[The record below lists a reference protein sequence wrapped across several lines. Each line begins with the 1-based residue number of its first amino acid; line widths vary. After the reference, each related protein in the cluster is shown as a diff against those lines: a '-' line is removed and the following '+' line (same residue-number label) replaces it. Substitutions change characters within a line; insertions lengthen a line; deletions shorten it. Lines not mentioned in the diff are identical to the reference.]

1 MIEETLNS
9 LGLSRDEVKIYM
21 QLLDKGNTTAG
32 RLAQKLGMA
41 RPTLYDALQRMHDK
55 GVVTRSLKA
64 GVRTFSAQPP
74 RILSKLF
81 QQRIENLQNQQK
93 QFQAI
98 LPQLEQK
105 FGAHL
110 LAQRFQYFEGVEGVQ
125 NVLKDMLMYQDMDT
139 FAFWPIKSMVEMLS
153 PDFFRWHN
161 KERIRNNLYT
171 RAIWPEKEV
180 VEIKTHPFL
189 GDGVDFRREIRVA
202 PTQIHFTLGYWCYAN
217 KVAFLSSQRESFGFI
232 IESAELAT
240 MQRAQFDVVW
250 GMSKKL
256 VIDPKDTAG
265 FVKEINT
272 PKK

>member
-98 LPQLEQK
+98 LPQLEQ
-105 FGAHL
+105 
-110 LAQRFQYFEGVEGVQ
+110 
-125 NVLKDMLMYQDMDT
+125 
-139 FAFWPIKSMVEMLS
+139 
-153 PDFFRWHN
+153 
-161 KERIRNNLYT
+161 
-171 RAIWPEKEV
+171 
-180 VEIKTHPFL
+180 
-189 GDGVDFRREIRVA
+189 
-202 PTQIHFTLGYWCYAN
+202 
-217 KVAFLSSQRESFGFI
+217 
-232 IESAELAT
+232 
-240 MQRAQFDVVW
+240 
-250 GMSKKL
+250 
-256 VIDPKDTAG
+256 
-265 FVKEINT
+265 
-272 PKK
+272 